1 MDEITKMWGSCCS
14 PDRSTNMTSR
24 LSKNAQRRTIMS
36 ESPSWYGERESEKD
50 SERGDLA
57 SIMCT
62 DVLHAVY
69 TLGVCALGLTRSSY
83 PELPLVRSRRCPPKT
98 RLLPTTHDRHGRST
112 HASCNDGIYAR
123 CMRVRRM
130 YYFPLH
136 SCSVV
141 PGLHSL
147 AATHILFC
155 VSGR

>member
-1 MDEITKMWGSCCS
+1 MKGRARKT
-14 PDRSTNMTSR
+14 
-24 LSKNAQRRTIMS
+24 AS
-36 ESPSWYGERESEKD
+36 EGIWHP
-50 SERGDLA
+50 L
-57 SIMCT
+57 CT

-112 HASCNDGIYAR
+112 HVSCNDGIYAR
-123 CMRVRRM
+123 CMRVHRM

-147 AATHILFC
+147 AATHIFLC
-155 VSGR
+155 VRTMNPSTPSRCGTEFDKDEMAAGIRWRKEVTDIAAYHK